1 MSYYEAYA
9 IGNNSVFL
17 SWQAPTNTSPI
28 TGYIISYQNN
38 TITLG
43 YNQTSTIISNLSTG
57 TSYSF
62 SIVVLNQMGSCSSVT
77 SSSILV
83 KSGYSYVA
91 LTSPIRIYDTRANSG
106 YQGQNHTMG
115 PGSI

>member
-1 MSYYEAYA
+1 M
-9 IGNNSVFL
+9 
-17 SWQAPTNTSPI
+17 
-28 TGYIISYQNN
+28 ISYQNN

-43 YNQTSTIISNLSTG
+43 YNQTSTIVSNLSTG

-62 SIVVLNQMGSCSSVT
+62 SIVAFNQMGSSSSVT